1 MGLDKQWRETSWRIV
16 TSLYLKF
23 ISFESILIDSLF
35 PSPSIPRV

>member
-16 TSLYLKF
+16 TLYLKF

-35 PSPSIPRV
+35 PSPSIP